1 MAEKFRFRIFSSEN
15 PQAQYDAVPKKD
27 PMTFYLLNIG
37 KAYLGDVKLF
47 DVNDTVE
54 ISQLIQDMTSE
65 GFAASE
71 KTVASTKALVD
82 YVNAEMDSLATVLT
96 NFFVR
101 NVQSHVLTEHD
112 LTNEKISLPAG
123 SQVGDIGLLFT
134 IDTDNKDGGETY
146 VFISL
151 EKLFLP
157 VETNTIKMSL
167 SENNE
172 LAAELKISEKEES
185 VKVKEDGIY
194 LEKVEKVD
202 DDLPSGIKLVTE
214 KSLVNYIMNVILPKV
229 DASIEEACRDVV
241 IATIDPANTEVSVNG
256 QVYVS
261 LADAVANITSG
272 DTITLVDDT
281 SSEGIAVNEG
291 TDIVIDLGG
300 HALVM
305 EAPGAG
311 SPGTKTNGFQ
321 FLKDS
326 NVTIKNGY
334 IVAEDAKI
342 VVQNYSNLTLDNVVV
357 KGRGINKYV
366 LSNNYG
372 NVVLRNN
379 TRIIAQE
386 GMVAFDLYYGM
397 ASVYDAG
404 VTLTIEDDSVIVE
417 GKVEYAKS
425 ERATEEAFA
434 RNCRLTTP
442 YGYKLDIPEGYE
454 WMDNKDGTQT
464 LIKTATTSS

>member
-15 PQAQYDAVPKKD
+15 PQAQYDAVPTKD
-27 PMTFYLLNIG
+27 PLTFYLLNTG
-37 KAYLGDVKLF
+37 KAYLGNTKLF

-54 ISQLIQDMTSE
+54 ISQLVQDMITD
-65 GFAASE
+65 GFEANE
-71 KTVASTKALVD
+71 KTVASTQALVN
-82 YVNAEMDSLATVLT
+82 YVETRMDNLAEVLT

-101 NVQSHVLTEHD
+101 SVQSHVLTEHD
-112 LTNEKISLPAG
+112 LTNEKISLPEG

-134 IDTDNKDGGETY
+134 IDTDDKDGGEHY

-157 VETNTIKMSL
+157 VETDTIKMHL
-167 SENNE
+167 SEDNE
-172 LAAELKISEKEES
+172 LTAELKIKEGEES
-185 VKVKEDGIY
+185 IKVAKDGIF
-194 LEKVEKVD
+194 LDKVEKVD
-202 DDLPSGIKLVTE
+202 DDLPSKIKLVTE
-214 KSLVNYIMNVILPKV
+214 DSLVKYIMNVILPKV

-241 IATIDPANTEVSVNG
+241 IATIDPENREVAING
-256 QVYVS
+256 QIYVS
-261 LADAVANITSG
+261 LADAIEHIASG
-272 DTITLVDDT
+272 QTVTLVDDT
-281 SSEGIAVNEG
+281 SSEGIGVAEAM
-291 TDIVIDLGG
+291 DIVIDLDG
-300 HALVM
+300 HSLVV

-311 SPGTKTNGFQ
+311 SPGTKNNGFQ
-321 FLKDS
+321 LLKDS
-326 NVTIKNGY
+326 NITIKNGY

-342 VVQNYSNLTLDNVVV
+342 VIQNYSNLTLDNVVV

-372 NVVLRNN
+372 NVVLKNN

-386 GMVAFDLYYGM
+386 GMVAFDLFYGM

-404 VTLTIEDDSVIVE
+404 VSVTIEDDSVIVE
-417 GKVEYAKS
+417 GIVEYAKS
-425 ERATEEAFA
+425 DRVTEEAFA

-442 YGYKLDIPEGYE
+442 YGYKLNIPAGYE

-464 LIKTATTSS
+464 LIKSAASS